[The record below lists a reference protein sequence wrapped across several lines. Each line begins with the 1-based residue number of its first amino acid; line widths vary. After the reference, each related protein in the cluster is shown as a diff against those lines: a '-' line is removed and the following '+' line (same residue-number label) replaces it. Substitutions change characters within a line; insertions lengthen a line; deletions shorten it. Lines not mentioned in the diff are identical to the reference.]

1 MAADKE
7 FRKLDELSPEERA
20 ELRVKVERL
29 KSTGRMG
36 SRDDP
41 PASARDHKDPLPLQK
56 KG

>member
-7 FRKLDELSPEERA
+7 FRKLEDLSPEERA

-56 KG
+56 KQ